1 MGRMGRR
8 TFASLIVVLGA
19 AGALAAC
26 GGGTGQTASAPTPA
40 TSTPAVSSAPSVTT
54 TATTKPPR
62 RSAVTD
68 SRTLVTVTPS
78 PGVAPVTTFA
88 VTQRQVKFRH
98 GGDRPLP
105 TTIWAPAASAPGP
118 FPLILFSHGLTAAP
132 ADYAQILK
140 TWAAAGFV
148 VAAPAYPHTSRGVAD
163 VQPLDVVNQPGDAS
177 SVITQVL
184 ALNGKTGDPLHA
196 RIDATRI
203 AAAGHSA
210 GGITTI
216 GLFTADRDD
225 RLKAGLVLAGEQ
237 LIPGSW
243 DGSPAPMLFVH
254 GKQDKTVPYASGL
267 AAFDSV
273 PWSRT
278 MLTITSGGHVNTA
291 SDIGP
296 VLTTTTDFLRWSL
309 YGDPAAKARLKS
321 DATKGGIGTWRDQ
334 LQ

>member
-8 TFASLIVVLGA
+8 TFASLMVVLGA

-26 GGGTGQTASAPTPA
+26 GGGTGQTASAPAPA
-40 TSTPAVSSAPSVTT
+40 TSAPSESPTPAATT
-54 TATTKPPR
+54 TTTKPPR
-62 RSAVTD
+62 KAAVSD
-68 SRTLVTVTPS
+68 SRALIAATPS

-88 VTQRQVKFRH
+88 ITQRLVKFSH
-98 GGDRPLP
+98 GSDRPLP
-105 TTIWAPAASAPGP
+105 TTIWAPADSAPGP
-118 FPLILFSHGLTAAP
+118 FPLVLFSHGLTGAP

-148 VAAPAYPHTSRGVAD
+148 VAAPAYPHTSHGVAD
-163 VQPLDVVNQPGDAS
+163 PEPLDVANQPGDAS

-184 ALNGKTGDPLHA
+184 ALNSKTGDPLHA
-196 RIDATRI
+196 RIDVTRI

-210 GGITTI
+210 GGITTV

-243 DGSPAPMLFVH
+243 DGPPAPMLFVH
-254 GKQDKTVPYASGL
+254 GKQDKTVPYAQGL
-267 AAFDSV
+267 AAFSSV
-273 PWSRT
+273 PWSRA

-291 SDIGP
+291 SNIGP
-296 VLTTTTDFLRWSL
+296 VLSTTTDFLRWSL
-309 YGDPAAKARLKS
+309 YGDPAARARLKA
-321 DATKGGIGTWRDQ
+321 DATKGGIGTWKDQ
-334 LQ
+334 LR

>member
-8 TFASLIVVLGA
+8 TFASLIVVLGT

-26 GGGTGQTASAPTPA
+26 GGGGTGRTASAPAAATSVPAQSPAPSATVAKPLRKGAVSDSRALIAATPA
-40 TSTPAVSSAPSVTT
+40 
-54 TATTKPPR
+54 
-62 RSAVTD
+62 
-68 SRTLVTVTPS
+68 
-78 PGVAPVTTFA
+78 PGIAPVTTFA
-88 VTQRQVKFRH
+88 VTQRQLKFRH
-98 GGDRPLP
+98 GSDRPLP
-105 TTIWAPAASAPGP
+105 TTVWAPAAGAPGP

-140 TWAAAGFV
+140 MWAAAGFV

-163 VQPLDVVNQPGDAS
+163 TEPLDVANQPGDAS
-177 SVITQVL
+177 SVITQML

-196 RIDATRI
+196 RIDVTRI

-243 DGSPAPMLFVH
+243 GGPPAPMLFVH
-254 GKQDKTVPYASGL
+254 GQQDKTVPYAQGL
-267 AAFDSV
+267 AAFASV
-273 PWSRT
+273 PWSRA
-278 MLTITSGGHVNTA
+278 MLTITGGGHVDTA

-309 YGDPAAKARLKS
+309 YGDPAARARLKS
-321 DATKGGIGTWRDQ
+321 DATKGGIGTWKDQ

>member
-1 MGRMGRR
+1 MGRR
-8 TFASLIVVLGA
+8 TFASLMVVLGA
-19 AGALAAC
+19 GGAVAAC
-26 GGGTGQTASAPTPA
+26 GGGGTGQPAPAPAPAASTSA
-40 TSTPAVSSAPSVTT
+40 TSSAVTT
-54 TATTKPPR
+54 TAKPPR
-62 RSAVTD
+62 KSAVSD
-68 SRTLVTVTPS
+68 SRALVAATPS

-88 VTQRQVKFRH
+88 VTERHLKFTH
-98 GGDRPLP
+98 GSDRPLP
-105 TTIWAPAASAPGP
+105 TTVWAPVASAPGP

-163 VQPLDVVNQPGDAS
+163 VEPLDVANQPGDAS
-177 SVITQVL
+177 SVITQTL
-184 ALNGKTGDPLHA
+184 ALNGKTSDPLHA
-196 RIDATRI
+196 RIDVTRI

-243 DGSPAPMLFVH
+243 GGPPAPMLFVH
-254 GKQDKTVPYASGL
+254 GKQDRTVPYAQGL
-267 AAFDSV
+267 AAFQSV
-273 PWSRT
+273 PWSRA

-291 SDIGP
+291 SNIGP

-309 YGDPAAKARLKS
+309 YGDPAAKTRLKS
-321 DATKGGIGTWRDQ
+321 DATKGGIGTWNDQ